1 MSKYMQLCVDVRP
14 YYKTG
19 FKAVYPKLAAN
30 LSHSKALDANEDPS
44 LYDLVGRLD
53 QLLYALDG
61 NPACKDVVNK
71 HKDRLKNL
79 HAQIEGHIADWKLS
93 EADKALYTIE
103 DIFDEIEWEL
113 DKG

>member
-1 MSKYMQLCVDVRP
+1 MSKYMQLNVDVRP

-19 FKAVYPKLAAN
+19 FKTVYPKLAAK
-30 LSHSKALDANEDPS
+30 LTHAHALDPDEDPC

-53 QLLYALDG
+53 KLLYALDG
-61 NPACKDVVNK
+61 NPDCKAIMGK
-71 HKDRLKNL
+71 HKDRLKDL
-79 HAQIEGHIADWKLS
+79 HAQIEGHIADWNLS